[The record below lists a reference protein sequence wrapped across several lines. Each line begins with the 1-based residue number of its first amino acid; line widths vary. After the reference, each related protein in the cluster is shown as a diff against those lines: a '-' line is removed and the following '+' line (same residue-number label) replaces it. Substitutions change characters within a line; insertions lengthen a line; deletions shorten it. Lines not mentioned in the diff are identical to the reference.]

1 MSSLGEIAVTIRA
14 VNEATP
20 EFEAVSSDAARM
32 GESIVSVSASAESA
46 FRQIGVSVS
55 AMSSDVVGASENA
68 VSSLEQISV
77 AAITMSATV
86 AGQPVTIQ
94 AEDLASP
101 EISWVAEEAA
111 RVKAEVEG
119 TPITITFEPVEVPPL
134 PPLDTTPIQSSLNE
148 VSISAVEMG
157 TNVEAAGSSFTDMEA
172 HARACEVSLRTVAGG
187 IRTTA
192 MMGTELTVLAADF
205 GLVDK
210 ETSKY
215 IRTIMMVIMLVST
228 CARMYNFLTIMTT
241 GQTAAVAI
249 EGATETATTGAVTAS
264 GIAHSIKTAITWAA
278 TAAQNALNISHA
290 TFLAL
295 TSVGI
300 GVIIAAAA
308 AMTYFASQMNAA
320 TSSVKEYNVAAG
332 ETPEK
337 TRGITRAGE
346 EAMYRRG
353 VE

>member
-1 MSSLGEIAVTIRA
+1 

-119 TPITITFEPVEVPPL
+119 SPITITFAPVEVPPL
-134 PPLDTTPIQSSLNE
+134 PPVDTSPIQESFNQ
-148 VSISAVEMG
+148 VGMSATAMG
-157 TNVEAAGSSFTDMEA
+157 TNVRAAGSSFTEMGTYAEA
-172 HARACEVSLRTVAGG
+172 TEVKLTTVARAISSVG
-187 IRTTA
+187 
-192 MMGTELTVLAADF
+192 MMGTGLITLASDF
-205 GLVDK
+205 GMVDK
-210 ETSKY
+210 ETAKY
-215 IRTIMMVIMLVST
+215 MRTITAVIMVVSAF
-228 CARMYNFLTIMTT
+228 ARMKAYLTLVTT

-249 EGATETATTGAVTAS
+249 EGTTTTATSGALGISA
-264 GIAHSIKTAITWAA
+264 IAHKVYAAACSLA
-278 TAAQNALNISHA
+278 TAAQSALNISHA

-295 TSVGI
+295 TGVGI

-308 AMTYFASQMNAA
+308 AVAIFASQMRSA
-320 TSSVKEYNVAAG
+320 TESVKEYNATAA
-332 ETPEK
+332 ETPTR
-337 TRGITRAGE
+337 TRGIQRSGE
-346 EAMYRRG
+346 ESMYRRG

>member
-1 MSSLGEIAVTIRA
+1 MSSLGEIFVMIKA

-20 EFEAVSSDAARM
+20 EFEAISSDAARL
-32 GESIVSVSASAESA
+32 A
-46 FRQIGVSVS
+46 
-55 AMSSDVVGASENA
+55 SDVSGTSMALHVEN
-68 VSSLEQISV
+68 
-77 AAITMSATV
+77 
-86 AGQPVTIQ
+86 
-94 AEDLASP
+94 LASP
-101 EISWVAEEAA
+101 EINRVAEDAA
-111 RVKAEVEG
+111 RVKAEVED

-148 VSISAVEMG
+148 VSISATEMG
-157 TNVEAAGSSFTDMEA
+157 TNVEAAGSSFTDMET

-215 IRTIMMVIMLVST
+215 LRTIMMVIMLVST

-241 GQTAAVAI
+241 GQTAAVAV
-249 EGATETATTGAVTAS
+249 EGTTETATTGAVTAS
-264 GIAHSIKTAITWAA
+264 GIAHSIKTTITWAA

-295 TSVGI
+295 TGVGI
-300 GVIIAAAA
+300 GIVIAAAA
-308 AMTYFASQMNAA
+308 AMAIFASQMNVA
-320 TSSVKEYNVAAG
+320 TSSVKEYNATAA
-332 ETPEK
+332 ETPER

-346 EAMYRRG
+346 QAMYRRG

>member
-14 VNEATP
+14 VNETTP
-20 EFEAVSSDAARM
+20 EFEAISSDAARM
-32 GESIVSVSASAESA
+32 ASA
-46 FRQIGVSVS
+46 VSG
-55 AMSSDVVGASENA
+55 SSMALHVENF
-68 VSSLEQISV
+68 
-77 AAITMSATV
+77 
-86 AGQPVTIQ
+86 
-94 AEDLASP
+94 ASP
-101 EISWVAEEAA
+101 EIGRVAEDAA
-111 RVKAEVEG
+111 RVKAQVEAS
-119 TPITITFEPVEVPPL
+119 PITITFAPVEVPSI
-134 PPLDTTPIQSSLNE
+134 PPVDTTPIQASFNE
-148 VSISAVEMG
+148 VGVAATEMG
-157 TNVEAAGSSFTDMEA
+157 TNVGAAGESFTEMQTHAEA
-172 HARACEVSLRTVAGG
+172 CNVSLRTVAGG

-192 MMGTELTVLAADF
+192 MMGTELTMLAADF

-215 IRTIMMVIMLVST
+215 LRTIMMVIMLVST

-249 EGATETATTGAVTAS
+249 EGTTETATIGAVTAS

-295 TSVGI
+295 TGVGI
-300 GVIIAAAA
+300 GIIIAAAA

-320 TSSVKEYNVAAG
+320 TSSVKEYNAAAG

-337 TRGITRAGE
+337 TRGISRAGE
-346 EAMYRRG
+346 QAMYRRG

>member
-1 MSSLGEIAVTIRA
+1 MSSLGEISVTIRA

-20 EFEAVSSDAARM
+20 EFEAIGSDAARL
-32 GESIVSVSASAESA
+32 A
-46 FRQIGVSVS
+46 
-55 AMSSDVVGASENA
+55 SDVSSQRMVLQTEN
-68 VSSLEQISV
+68 
-77 AAITMSATV
+77 
-86 AGQPVTIQ
+86 
-94 AEDLASP
+94 LASP
-101 EISWVAEEAA
+101 EINRVAEDAA